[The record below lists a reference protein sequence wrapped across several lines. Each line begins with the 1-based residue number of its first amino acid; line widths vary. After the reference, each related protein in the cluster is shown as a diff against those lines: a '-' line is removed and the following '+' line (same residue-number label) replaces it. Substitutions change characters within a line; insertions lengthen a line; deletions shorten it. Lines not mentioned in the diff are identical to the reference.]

1 MATGGR
7 DRQIQRKLGER
18 VRALRTEK
26 GFSQEG
32 FADACGLHRT
42 YMGSIERGETNPT
55 LGSLATIA
63 RALKVTT
70 SKLLEGVD

>member
-1 MATGGR
+1 LRDQRIRRKAQYDRDGAGMKREILPHGTKDIEQYDGALLERLAT
-7 DRQIQRKLGER
+7 
-18 VRALRTEK
+18 
-26 GFSQEG
+26 
-32 FADACGLHRT
+32 
-42 YMGSIERGETNPT
+42 GETNPT